1 MNRFERA
8 IIMLL
13 IFLPLIYS
21 TGYGADDLTWGE
33 CVRLAKANNPQLIS
47 SREIIRQNR
56 AAVGAARSGYLPQI
70 SANLGA
76 SISKQN
82 GGLSAEAR
90 PEDYSTS
97 TGVNRLLQQGGTTSG
112 GRTAGSTTGSGR
124 TESYSYEVT
133 GSQMLFDGLKTV
145 YDVRSAQ
152 SLVDYARY
160 QYTLASS
167 QLRHDLRLAFVQLL
181 KAQESIG
188 ISKEIV
194 ARWKKNRALVL
205 MRYKAGREHR
215 GSLMNAEA
223 NLAQAQYQLLQSQRS
238 VAVAQR
244 GLLRQMGIY
253 SFLPVHAYGSLAA
266 AAVRDRNRPDFNDIL
281 NAHPLLLQTVKKK
294 ESALYDEKSQIAGLS
309 PVISATGSAGRAAN
323 QFPPKTTSWSAGI
336 KATLPIFDG
345 GSRYYGIEKARAA
358 HRQAEADEMS
368 IREQVISDLEE
379 KWTAWQNAI
388 DFVGVQRKF
397 LAAAEERARIAEA
410 EYSIGLVQFDNW
422 IIIED
427 DLAQKKRAYLDA
439 KASEL
444 NAEAEWLLARG
455 ETLDYEK

>member
-33 CVRLAKANNPQLIS
+33 CVRLAKANNPHLIS

-97 TGVNRLLQQGGTTSG
+97 TGVNRLLQQGGTTSS

>member
-33 CVRLAKANNPQLIS
+33 CVRLAKANNPHLIS

-76 SISKQN
+76 SISKQY
-82 GGLSAEAR
+82 GGLSANAQA
-90 PEDYSTS
+90 EDYSAST
-97 TGVNRLLQQGGTTSG
+97 TGVNRLLQQGSTTSG
-112 GRTAGSTTGSGR
+112 GR

-194 ARWKKNRALVL
+194 ARWKKNRALVQ

-358 HRQAEADEMS
+358 YRQAEADEMS

>member
-33 CVRLAKANNPQLIS
+33 CVRLAKANNPHLIS

-76 SISKQN
+76 SISKQY
-82 GGLSAEAR
+82 GGLSANAQA
-90 PEDYSTS
+90 EDYSAST
-97 TGVNRLLQQGGTTSG
+97 TGVNRLLQQGSTTSG
-112 GRTAGSTTGSGR
+112 GR

-194 ARWKKNRALVL
+194 ARWKKNRALVQ